1 MGHLTA
7 WFEGEFLRLQT
18 DWRELIQ
25 AIEAEKIYQR
35 SSAREL
41 SFGEQL
47 VRSACVVEQT
57 FGGITANLWD
67 DPFEWTLP
75 ENLATR
81 DKLLEYFNEVETTRR
96 KGFELLKN
104 DEDLMK
110 DVITPSGR
118 MQLASLLLD
127 TLVRSSQYRLRAQ
140 EIHDR
145 IKAADGIENL
155 PVSAEAY

>member
-7 WFEGEFLRLQT
+7 WFDGEFLRLQT
-18 DWRELIQ
+18 DWCELIQ
-25 AIEAEKIYQR
+25 AIEPEKIYQR
-35 SSAREL
+35 LSAREL
-41 SFGEQL
+41 SFGEHL
-47 VRSACVVEQT
+47 VRSACLVEQT

-67 DPFEWTLP
+67 DPFDWTLP

-81 DKLLEYFNEVETTRR
+81 DKLLEYFNEVEATRR

-104 DEDLMK
+104 DEDLMR
-110 DVITPSGR
+110 DVMTPSGR

-127 TLVRSSQYRLRAQ
+127 TLVRASQSRLRAQ

-145 IKAADGIENL
+145 IKAAEGIESL
-155 PVSAEAY
+155 PVTADF